1 MREMLLILFYTIQVL
16 EMHFHLKHK
25 GINSGLNLFVSGIC
39 RNVVLSLGR
48 DGRQGERVN
57 ILFQQLSDSILPT
70 RESSTLLGTRTEQI
84 IIIFLFGKERKQ
96 RKEKR
101 VGV

>member
-1 MREMLLILFYTIQVL
+1 
-16 EMHFHLKHK
+16 MHFHLKHE
-25 GINSGLNLFVSGIC
+25 GINSDLNCFVSGIC
-39 RNVVLSLGR
+39 RDVVLSLGR
-48 DGRQGERVN
+48 DGWQGERVN
-57 ILFQQLSDSILPT
+57 ILFQQLLDSILPT

-96 RKEKR
+96 RKEQC